1 MTDREFYRTRED
13 GVNLYRTFTNKNV
26 YIRQEQTGEEYP
38 VEAID
43 VENAPYTYTETD
55 IPIEGEGKSEVKQKA
70 ETDLT
75 VKDTLEMLGEL
86 GVDTDD

>member
-1 MTDREFYRTRED
+1 MIDREFYRTRED

-43 VENAPYTYTETD
+43 VENAPYTYIETD
-55 IPIEGEGKSEVKQKA
+55 IPIEGEGASDTEQKA